1 MILLFTDFGIADP
14 YIGQMHRV
22 VLQYK
27 ADTQVVDLFHNV
39 PAFNVKAASYLLAAY
54 CPPVQNSVYCCVV
67 DPGVGGERA
76 AVAIEIDGCRYVGPD
91 NGLFEVLYRRCH
103 PSIQEI
109 TWRPDTLSN
118 SFHGRDL
125 FAPVAARLDAGQA
138 VDSRP
143 GRLSQFS
150 DWPDELDEIV
160 YVDHYGNLVCGRR
173 GESIDDNAI
182 IKCADRNIVYARIFS
197 DLAVGG
203 LFWYRNANGLVEI
216 AANQR
221 NAAEILG
228 IGVGEG
234 IAVTS

>member
-22 VLQYK
+22 LVQNK
-27 ADTQVVDLFHNV
+27 ADTRVVDLFHNV

-54 CPPVQNSVYCCVV
+54 CPPVRNSVYCCVV

-76 AVAIEIDGCRYVGPD
+76 AVAIEIHDCKYVGPD
-91 NGLFEVLYRRCH
+91 NGLFEVLYRRYEAR
-103 PSIQEI
+103 IKEI

-125 FAPVAARLDAGQA
+125 FAPVSARLHAGQT
-138 VDSRP
+138 VDTRP
-143 GRLSQFS
+143 VRPCRFPN
-150 DWPDELDEIV
+150 WPDELDEIV
-160 YVDHYGNLVCGRR
+160 YVDHYGNLVSGRR
-173 GESIDDNAI
+173 GETIHDSTVLE
-182 IKCADRNIVYARIFS
+182 CAGQKIAHARTFG

-221 NAAEILG
+221 SAAEMLG

-234 IAVTS
+234 TTVTN

>member
-14 YIGQMHRV
+14 YVGQMHRV

-27 ADTQVVDLFHNV
+27 ADTRVVDLFHGV

-76 AVAIEIDGCRYVGPD
+76 AVIIEIDGCRYVGPD
-91 NGLFEVLYRRCH
+91 NGLFEILHRRSRA
-103 PSIQEI
+103 SIQEI
-109 TWRPDTLSN
+109 TWRPDMLSN

-125 FAPVAARLDAGQA
+125 FAPVAARLEAGQA
-138 VDSRP
+138 VDARP
-143 GRLSQFS
+143 GRLCRFR

-173 GESIDDNAI
+173 GETIDDNAI
-182 IKCADRNIVYARIFS
+182 LVCADRKIEYARIFG

-216 AANQR
+216 AANR
-221 NAAEILG
+221 ESAAEILG
-228 IGVGEG
+228 VGVSEG
-234 IAVTS
+234 ITVTN